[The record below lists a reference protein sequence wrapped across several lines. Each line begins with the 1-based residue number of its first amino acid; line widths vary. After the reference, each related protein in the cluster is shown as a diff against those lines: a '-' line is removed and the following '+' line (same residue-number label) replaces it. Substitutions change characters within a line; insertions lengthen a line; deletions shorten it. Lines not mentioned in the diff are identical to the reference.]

1 MSLKRSLS
9 SGRSSFGGGGEA
21 GAKVDRQELY
31 DELKRLAGTGE
42 AFTPVDV
49 SLAIGAGEPQVSKA
63 LLGLAAEGYL
73 EKAEVGKYRATT
85 VADLSQAEFLKAFAR
100 ASKVDS
106 TRQRDLSEIGRL
118 KQNNDTMRQR
128 LLAAIAERDHYLGV
142 LKKHGIDPGPA
153 PVPVAPSAAAPTAP
167 LEASAPPPAASA
179 PVEASAPPPAASA
192 PVVEAAAPP
201 PVESAAPPPAL
212 RLPSSAASAAPGPH
226 ALSVPSPEPAE
237 APSGP
242 GDDHGHE
249 EAHQEGHQED
259 GAGHDAGVGPEHHG

>member
-9 SGRSSFGGGGEA
+9 GGRSSFGSGGEA

-118 KQNNDTMRQR
+118 KQNNDTMRLR
-128 LLAAIAERDHYLGV
+128 LLTAIAERDHYLAA
-142 LKKHGIDPGPA
+142 LKKAGIDPGPA
-153 PVPVAPSAAAPTAP
+153 PVPVAPAAAA
-167 LEASAPPPAASA
+167 EAIATPAA
-179 PVEASAPPPAASA
+179 E
-192 PVVEAAAPP
+192 
-201 PVESAAPPPAL
+201 PPAL
-212 RLPSSAASAAPGPH
+212 VLSAPGPN
-226 ALSVPSPEPAE
+226 AMSVPSPEPAE

-242 GDDHGHE
+242 GDDHGQDHT
-249 EAHQEGHQED
+249 
-259 GAGHDAGVGPEHHG
+259 HDASGPEHHG